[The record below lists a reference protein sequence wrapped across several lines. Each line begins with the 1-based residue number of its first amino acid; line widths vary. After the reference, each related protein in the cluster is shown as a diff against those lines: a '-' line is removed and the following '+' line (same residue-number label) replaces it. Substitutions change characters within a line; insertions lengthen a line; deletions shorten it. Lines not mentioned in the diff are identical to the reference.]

1 MKHLNRRLGCGFWLV
16 GLLAALFAG
25 EWLLLWLVIRTVP
38 QERLMPMVM
47 VVIAATIIIG
57 SAAVY
62 FRVQRRLG

>member
-1 MKHLNRRLGCGFWLV
+1 MKYLNQRLGCGFWLV

-38 QERLMPMVM
+38 QEQLMPMVM
-47 VVIAATIIIG
+47 VVIVATIIMG

-62 FRVQRRLG
+62 FRVQRRSG